1 MKAHIR
7 AIIEQNYPD
16 TEAPEYQEFL
26 AEMDKG
32 NF

>member
-1 MKAHIR
+1 MKAHIQSM
-7 AIIEQNYPD
+7 IEQNYPD
-16 TEAPEYQEFL
+16 GEAPEYQEFL